1 MSTASVVGLILL
13 GILVGAIVPV
23 LYQAAQTLKSARRQ
37 IDALGPRVDHALKEL
52 TDVTARL
59 NRIATTIESQTD
71 RLRPVVDQ
79 VVGIGQSLHHVR
91 KSVHRFSSVAGAIG
105 PALFAGLSAFW
116 ARRRNRPAGAEPTE
130 NDTEDQELEPN
141 LSSEPPGSEPPN
153 TRAAASEDR
162 YEY

>member
-1 MSTASVVGLILL
+1 MSTASIVGLILL

-37 IDALGPRVDHALKEL
+37 IDALGPRVDHALREL

-79 VVGIGQSLHHVR
+79 VVGIGQTLGQVR
-91 KSVHRFSSVAGAIG
+91 KSVHRFSSVAGAVG

-116 ARRRNRPAGAEPTE
+116 ARRRGRSAEEAATE
-130 NDTEDQELEPN
+130 DDTEEEREFQRN
-141 LSSEPPGSEPPN
+141 VSSEPSGQEPPK
-153 TRAAASEDR
+153 TRAAASEDLL
-162 YEY
+162 